1 MTLKPEIIVGGTRS
15 AWVHGWAVSAVLH
28 TVLVVAVMMG
38 RPARQATEVREAFRW
53 DVQLV
58 TSAPP
63 SGSGAGAPST
73 ASLRRSPVP
82 APAAIHERAIQE
94 RVATHVTQQIDTR
107 PLVDTRIVEAP
118 TSMPD
123 RMEQEEVRQRH
134 DVERIV
140 DMQRIEQPTP
150 IERERREEVRPEVVL
165 RNERPTAHDRS
176 QAPAVASIE
185 PVVTSA
191 APEERVVET
200 RASSIMD
207 RGRAPPA
214 GDRST
219 AHQQAEAARAS
230 PESAPASQSANEQE
244 TSASFPGRDR
254 SGAGHS
260 ESPPSS
266 ELAETVGLESSHART
281 PNVVASPGSPP
292 SGESKRLDYG
302 WLAHTIRARIEEVKR
317 YSVEARVNEWEGQ
330 VVLSASILADGRIVD
345 IRVVESSGNRRL
357 DEDAKTMVGHASPL
371 TLSQPIGLAKVTVKV
386 PIIFGLQ

>member
-1 MTLKPEIIVGGTRS
+1 MTLKSEIIVGGNRA
-15 AWVHGWAVSAVLH
+15 AWVHGWAVSAVVH
-28 TVLVVAVMMG
+28 TVLVVAVMM
-38 RPARQATEVREAFRW
+38 ALSVRQTKDVQEAFRW
-53 DVQLV
+53 DVQLM
-58 TSAPP
+58 TSARP
-63 SGSGAGAPST
+63 SASGPS
-73 ASLRRSPVP
+73 
-82 APAAIHERAIQE
+82 APAAPSQPPSSVTTPAAIYEHAVQE
-94 RVATHVTQQIDTR
+94 NAATRVIRQMDTM
-107 PLVDTRIVEAP
+107 PLVETRIVEAP
-118 TSMPD
+118 TSRLD
-123 RMEQEEVRQRH
+123 RMEHKEAGQRY

-150 IERERREEVRPEVVL
+150 IARERREEVRPEVVV
-165 RNERPTAHDRS
+165 RNEHPTAKDLS

-185 PVVTSA
+185 PILTSA

-200 RASSIMD
+200 RVSSIMD
-207 RGRAPPA
+207 TG
-214 GDRST
+214 T
-219 AHQQAEAARAS
+219 ASHADARPTARQAEAAS
-230 PESAPASQSANEQE
+230 PESALANQSADEQE
-244 TSASFPGRDR
+244 TSASFPGSDR
-254 SGAGHS
+254 SGAGHPEGPS
-260 ESPPSS
+260 LAELAGRVGAESP
-266 ELAETVGLESSHART
+266 HAQA